1 VVASSGF
8 MQGCYN
14 TGVAASAGTH
24 DFDGVVDV
32 EVENMDWLD
41 GQRFLREHG
50 WAAWYR
56 FPPKFGN
63 HLHAVSLGCPGPV
76 GIYVP
81 GQVDDY
87 YAHRNGLAGHDR
99 DITWYPADI
108 DSTVFDYPAWEDA
121 LNADDKKW
129 LSDLIDAKLA
139 ANNTTLVKA
148 VWDAAVDKA
157 QTTALRK
164 AGCAAQGGRHEC
176 QRIRG
181 RVHAGTDPRL
191 RLRGA
196 RLVGTGGGDQ
206 VSPAWLVKVTFPS
219 YVRLLIHP
227 RPR

>member
-1 VVASSGF
+1 MTYLSDRRTGGTSPAEVIDTTLNGVTFKAGRRTAAHLAWTDDEARRRGAQLRIIQPCF
-8 MQGCYN
+8 N

-56 FPPKFGN
+56 FPPTFGN
-63 HLHAVSLGCPGPV
+63 HIHAVSLGCPGPV

-81 GQVDDY
+81 GQVNDY

-129 LSDLIDAKLA
+129 LSELIDAKLA

-157 QTTALRK
+157 QTTARAALRK
-164 AGCAAQGGRHEC
+164 A
-176 QRIRG
+176 
-181 RVHAGTDPRL
+181 AG
-191 RLRGA
+191 
-196 RLVGTGGGDQ
+196 
-206 VSPAWLVKVTFPS
+206 K
-219 YVRLLIHP
+219 
-227 RPR
+227 